1 MYFTLACRPAYEGRA
16 CAGIWNW
23 KGYRYVPGGID
34 SSPRTGRRHCTTV
47 AFDRYV
53 TAVFPALRVMTVCS
67 VPVKSTYSPRLE
79 TSGAVSIPTVPS
91 ITVPVKYEVRG
102 SSTAISRGVDS
113 PQIGMPHRTRNRVP
127 QQEQVAMPK
136 RSTLVGGPPQ
146 FGQ

>member
-23 KGYRYVPGGID
+23 NGYRYVPGGID

-53 TAVFPALRVMTVCS
+53 TAVFPALRVMTVSS

-79 TSGAVSIPTVPS
+79 TSRVVSITTVPS
-91 ITVPVKYEVRG
+91 ITSTVKHEVRRRETD
-102 SSTAISRGVDS
+102 TA
-113 PQIGMPHRTRNRVP
+113 
-127 QQEQVAMPK
+127 
-136 RSTLVGGPPQ
+136 RSCT
-146 FGQ
+146 